1 LRASRGNQREE
12 ASAVSRFFWVG
23 FDVGKAFHW
32 VCVLDD
38 EGDCLLSR
46 RVEATEADIEAA
58 LSEIERLCA
67 PSERMV
73 GLDLTGGPATLLEA
87 LLLVRGERVFRVSG
101 IAVNRARETYVGG
114 ERKSDPGDA
123 RVIADQLRFRRRRLP
138 EIRHVDERL
147 AELRVLV
154 SYRRDLA
161 QDNARRIVRLR
172 ALLSGVFPGL
182 EATLDLRKQGPL
194 LAVSRV
200 ATPAAARRLGEARL
214 SRWLK
219 SRGVRKA
226 NILAQRILAAAKA
239 QRCELPAAQ
248 TKAAL
253 VAEIASEVLR
263 DKKRLAALDER
274 LEELVGGDPG
284 GALVMTLPGMG
295 PCLTAEFLAEA
306 GHVLVRFGSADR
318 LAAAA
323 GIVPVTRASGAS
335 AYQRRAK
342 RGNRILKRVFYQS
355 AFCSLIGSEASKA
368 FYERK
373 RQEGKT
379 HKQAVMALARRR
391 VNVLW
396 AMLRDGRA
404 YEEQPLSAA

>member
-1 LRASRGNQREE
+1 M
-12 ASAVSRFFWVG
+12 SRFFWVG

-32 VCVLDD
+32 VCVLDE
-38 EGDCLLSR
+38 EGERLLSR
-46 RVEATEADIEAA
+46 RVEANEADIEAA
-58 LSEIERLCA
+58 LSEIGKLCA
-67 PSERMV
+67 PAERMV

-87 LLLVRGERVFRVSG
+87 LLLDGGERVFRVSG
-101 IAVNRARETYVGG
+101 IAVNRAREAYVGG
-114 ERKSDPGDA
+114 ERKSDPVDA
-123 RVIADQLRFRRRRLP
+123 QVIADQLRFRWRHLP
-138 EIRHVDERL
+138 EMRPADERL

-161 QDNARRIVRLR
+161 QANARRIVRLR

-182 EATLDLRKQGPL
+182 EAALDLGKQGPL
-194 LAVSRV
+194 LAVTRV
-200 ATPAAARRLGEARL
+200 ATPAAVRRLGEARL

-226 NILAQRILAAAKA
+226 DDLAQRIVSAAKA
-239 QRCELPAAQ
+239 QRRELPAAQ

-253 VAEIASEVLR
+253 AAKIAGEILR
-263 DKKRLAALDER
+263 DKECLATLDER
-274 LEELVGGDPG
+274 LEELVTEDPR

-306 GHVLVRFGSADR
+306 GDLGRFGSADR

-323 GIVPVTRASGAS
+323 GIAPVLRASGGS
-335 AYQRRAK
+335 VHQRRAK

-355 AFCSLIGSEASKA
+355 AFCSLIGSRASRV

-373 RQEGKT
+373 RKEGKA

-404 YEEQPLSAA
+404 YEEQSPEAA